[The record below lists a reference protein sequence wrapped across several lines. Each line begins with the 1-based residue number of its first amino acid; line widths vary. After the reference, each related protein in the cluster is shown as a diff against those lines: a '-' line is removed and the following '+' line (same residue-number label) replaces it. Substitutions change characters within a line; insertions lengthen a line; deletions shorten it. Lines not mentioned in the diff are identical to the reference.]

1 MIGRKEEK
9 MSKLQIIIDS
19 VAAAIGAAL
28 GFLFGEVNGLFWAL
42 IAFMALD
49 YMPGVI
55 SEEINLVSPKVRLR
69 MEVDFSK
76 GADTVFFSYRE
87 PREGGKWRRVG
98 KGHKLYFG
106 LDHFAR
112 CRCGLAVF
120 STKRI
125 GGSATFTNFEYKY
138 EE

>member
-1 MIGRKEEK
+1 MLAVTRELRRYYLVMMEREDTEK
-9 MSKLQIIIDS
+9 NRNTTIP
-19 VAAAIGAAL
+19 
-28 GFLFGEVNGLFWAL
+28 
-42 IAFMALD
+42 D

-106 LDHFAR
+106 PDHFAG